1 MQKYLTDASFLKEID
16 LLKTKEQYV
25 RITILTFAEKPI
37 ADIEGN
43 VTAGS
48 INIDGSS
55 SMRRTCNITFV
66 PTQDQIIDYKDI
78 NNLLSINKKVKVEIG
93 ITNTTKKYP
102 TEPVIWFPQ
111 GIYVICGMSISKSTN
126 GFSISLQLKDK
137 MCLLNGECG
146 GVIPAS
152 TQFDEYS
159 TIDANGKYVVQKPT
173 IYQIIQEVVNHFGGE
188 QLGKIIISDVPSRI
202 KKVMKWIGDTPLY
215 LYQEADEQ
223 GSLAY
228 TATINYEDTIG
239 NTLYDENKPFYEYN
253 DNVCYIYTDFVYT
266 DELIANAGDS
276 VCTILDSIKEYL
288 GNFEYFYDI
297 NGNFI
302 FQEVKN
308 YLNVSQS
315 SDELDKLQL
324 DLEDYQIDLS
334 NGKSVYSFDDAQLI
348 TSFSNTPRYDMIKND
363 FVVWGIKKN
372 AEGLKLPIRY
382 HLAID
387 EKPPVGTTF
396 KVIFG
401 TDPDDGIEKAKVP
414 LPYIADMPGIEGEI
428 YYDSSSDI
436 FYEWAQDIDT
446 QKWKYI
452 QRDDIDFQDIV
463 SQDWRTELYLAG
475 AMGEPYGV
483 DSNYYYAELKN
494 EWPKLYD
501 IKSATWRDD
510 TSQYPSDLDFY
521 LDFIDTTAP
530 ISEFSISNIGRR
542 TKVLVDD
549 KINCLFEPDIPD
561 LIFIEKDTSTTAE
574 LREEAINNGQA
585 YSQIPESI
593 KTQLGGGGGFN
604 SAYDA
609 IRSLLYQYTSYNE
622 SITIQALPVYYL
634 EPNTRISIYDK
645 ESGISGDYVIQSIS
659 LPLDINGT
667 MSISCI
673 KALERV

>member
-25 RITILTFAEKPI
+25 RITILTFSEKPI

-93 ITNTTKKYP
+93 IANTTKKYP
-102 TEPVIWFPQ
+102 TEPVIWFQQ

-324 DLEDYQIDLS
+324 DLENYQIDLS

-414 LPYIADMPGIEGEI
+414 LPYIADMPGVEGEI

-436 FYEWAQDIDT
+436 FYEWTQDIDT
-446 QKWKYI
+446 QEWKYI
-452 QRDDIDFQDIV
+452 QRDDIAFQDIV

-501 IKSATWRDD
+501 IKSATWRDNI
-510 TSQYPSDLDFY
+510 SKYPSDLDFY

-530 ISEFSISNIGRR
+530 ISEFSVSNIGRR

-574 LREEAINNGQA
+574 LREEAIKNGQA

-593 KTQLGGGGGFN
+593 KSQLGGGGGFN

>member
-159 TIDANGKYVVQKPT
+159 TIDANGKYVIQKPT

-215 LYQEADEQ
+215 LYQEADKQ

-324 DLEDYQIDLS
+324 DLENYQIDLS

-414 LPYIADMPGIEGEI
+414 LPYIADMPGVEGEI

-436 FYEWAQDIDT
+436 FYEWAQDTDT

-452 QRDDIDFQDIV
+452 QRDDIDFQDVV

-475 AMGEPYGV
+475 AMAEPYGV
-483 DSNYYYAELKN
+483 DANYYYAELKN

-530 ISEFSISNIGRR
+530 ISEFSVSNIGRR

-574 LREEAINNGQA
+574 LREEAIKNGQA

>member
-48 INIDGSS
+48 INIDGTS

-78 NNLLSINKKVKVEIG
+78 NNLLSINKKVKVEVG

-102 TEPVIWFPQ
+102 TEPIIWFPQ

-188 QLGKIIISDVPSRI
+188 PLGKIIISDVPSRI

-215 LYQEADEQ
+215 LYQETDEQ

-324 DLEDYQIDLS
+324 DLENYQIDLS

-414 LPYIADMPGIEGEI
+414 LPYIADMPGVEGEI

-436 FYEWAQDIDT
+436 FYEWAQDTDT
-446 QKWKYI
+446 QEWKYI
-452 QRDDIDFQDIV
+452 QRDDIDFQDVV

-510 TSQYPSDLDFY
+510 TSKYPSDLDFY

-574 LREEAINNGQA
+574 LREEAIKNGQA

>member
-48 INIDGSS
+48 INIDGTS

-78 NNLLSINKKVKVEIG
+78 NNLLSINKKVKVEVG

-102 TEPVIWFPQ
+102 TEPIIWFPQ

-202 KKVMKWIGDTPLY
+202 KKVMKWMGDTPLY

-324 DLEDYQIDLS
+324 DLENYQIDLS

-401 TDPDDGIEKAKVP
+401 IDPDDGIEKAKVP
-414 LPYIADMPGIEGEI
+414 LPYIADMPGVEGEI

-436 FYEWAQDIDT
+436 FYEWAQDTDT
-446 QKWKYI
+446 QEWKYI
-452 QRDDIDFQDIV
+452 QRDDIDFQDVV

-510 TSQYPSDLDFY
+510 TSKYPSDLDFY

-574 LREEAINNGQA
+574 LREEAIKNGQA

>member
-228 TATINYEDTIG
+228 TATINYEDTISAIKMVIAM
-239 NTLYDENKPFYEYN
+239 LEE
-253 DNVCYIYTDFVYT
+253 
-266 DELIANAGDS
+266 EL
-276 VCTILDSIKEYL
+276 
-288 GNFEYFYDI
+288 
-297 NGNFI
+297 
-302 FQEVKN
+302 
-308 YLNVSQS
+308 
-315 SDELDKLQL
+315 
-324 DLEDYQIDLS
+324 
-334 NGKSVYSFDDAQLI
+334 
-348 TSFSNTPRYDMIKND
+348 
-363 FVVWGIKKN
+363 VV
-372 AEGLKLPIRY
+372 
-382 HLAID
+382 
-387 EKPPVGTTF
+387 V
-396 KVIFG
+396 
-401 TDPDDGIEKAKVP
+401 
-414 LPYIADMPGIEGEI
+414 
-428 YYDSSSDI
+428 
-436 FYEWAQDIDT
+436 
-446 QKWKYI
+446 
-452 QRDDIDFQDIV
+452 
-463 SQDWRTELYLAG
+463 
-475 AMGEPYGV
+475 
-483 DSNYYYAELKN
+483 
-494 EWPKLYD
+494 
-501 IKSATWRDD
+501 
-510 TSQYPSDLDFY
+510 
-521 LDFIDTTAP
+521 
-530 ISEFSISNIGRR
+530 
-542 TKVLVDD
+542 
-549 KINCLFEPDIPD
+549 
-561 LIFIEKDTSTTAE
+561 
-574 LREEAINNGQA
+574 
-585 YSQIPESI
+585 
-593 KTQLGGGGGFN
+593 
-604 SAYDA
+604 
-609 IRSLLYQYTSYNE
+609 
-622 SITIQALPVYYL
+622 
-634 EPNTRISIYDK
+634 
-645 ESGISGDYVIQSIS
+645 
-659 LPLDINGT
+659 
-667 MSISCI
+667 
-673 KALERV
+673 

>member
-111 GIYVICGMSISKSTN
+111 GIYVICGMSVSKSTN

-324 DLEDYQIDLS
+324 DLENYQIDLS

-414 LPYIADMPGIEGEI
+414 LPYIADMPGVEGEI

-436 FYEWAQDIDT
+436 FYEWTQDIDT
-446 QKWKYI
+446 QEWKYI
-452 QRDDIDFQDIV
+452 QRDDIAFQDVV

-530 ISEFSISNIGRR
+530 ISEFSVSNIGRR

-574 LREEAINNGQA
+574 LREEAIKNGQA

-593 KTQLGGGGGFN
+593 KSQLGGGGGFN

-609 IRSLLYQYTSYNE
+609 VRSLLYQYTSYNE

>member
-25 RITILTFAEKPI
+25 RITILTFSEKPI

-78 NNLLSINKKVKVEIG
+78 NNLLSINKKVKVEVG

-111 GIYVICGMSISKSTN
+111 GIYVICGMSISKSTS

-215 LYQEADEQ
+215 LYQETDKQ

-324 DLEDYQIDLS
+324 DLENYQIDLS

-414 LPYIADMPGIEGEI
+414 LPYIADMPGVEGEI
-428 YYDSSSDI
+428 YYDSSTDI

-452 QRDDIDFQDIV
+452 QRDDINFQDVV

-510 TSQYPSDLDFY
+510 TSKYPSDLDFY

-530 ISEFSISNIGRR
+530 ISEFSVSNIGRR

-574 LREEAINNGQA
+574 LREEAISNGQA

-593 KTQLGGGGGFN
+593 KSQLGGGGGFN

-634 EPNTRISIYDK
+634 EPNTRISIHDK

>member
-102 TEPVIWFPQ
+102 TEHVIWFPQ

-215 LYQEADEQ
+215 LYQEADKQ

-324 DLEDYQIDLS
+324 DLENYQIDLS

-414 LPYIADMPGIEGEI
+414 LPYIADMPGVEGEI

-436 FYEWAQDIDT
+436 FYEWAQDTDT
-446 QKWKYI
+446 QEWKYI
-452 QRDDIDFQDIV
+452 QRDDIAFQDVV

-530 ISEFSISNIGRR
+530 ISEFSVSNIGRR

-561 LIFIEKDTSTTAE
+561 LIFIEKDTSMTAE
-574 LREEAINNGQA
+574 LREEAIKNGQA

-593 KTQLGGGGGFN
+593 KSQLGGGGGFN